1 MRVPGC
7 AIWVLIAVCSAC
19 GESRDDEEQL
29 PAATCNRAKPPAD
42 LDPRNVSWQL
52 IVPPQG
58 DTQQRRW
65 QPDALIDTCEQIVS
79 LAHDRGPYTGGKTTF
94 SGPSQVVVTSTGE
107 SWSSSEIVG
116 IEGATFFDIAPGRT
130 GWVAVGRSATGDG
143 VIAYADALD
152 LPTWRQVFTAQEWA
166 FENVAYGAGV
176 FAAQSRFGVAVSRDG
191 KNWSWASV
199 PGGAQYMDVAFGNG
213 RFVVAGVGATISS
226 TDGKT
231 WERMRCPDRAACPSP
246 GPGSSDVDPLTQP
259 IALQQVAF
267 VRDTF
272 YLFGG
277 SGALQS
283 RDGKTLQQVKVNI
296 PDAAIGGVLVSM
308 AEDVEHHWAYTDRI
322 TDPPQVFISKDE
334 GQNWVGLPL
343 TVSSDSVDCSIETCV
358 IVPQGILVLRKKE
371 KPVAAAPAELCDGTE
386 AIRLMYT
393 ASAGFGNITLSF
405 TAPYGTAFFAID
417 GTCRYYAQ
425 ANPASPIVTGTLTPE
440 EASRVSADL
449 AWDKLSSWG
458 NYYPKSQCPDAGGVS
473 LGIRDVFLTCGPLL
487 DGSCGCD
494 SLAPDGL
501 PAALKSAIQWW
512 STLTNNGT
520 PLTGAMRAIVRSGGD
535 VNRPWQPWPLA
546 RAIPSIPGLI
556 VDQNMLTYMRGPY
569 PLFDDPAETAL
580 LRALRASQPEAA
592 RTAGYDFSVR
602 DGDDAYSVYL
612 RDELP
617 DADANRLQ
625 DLTRTWTV
633 E

>member
-7 AIWVLIAVCSAC
+7 AMLVVIAVCSAC
-19 GESRDDEEQL
+19 GESRVDEGQL
-29 PAATCNRAKPPAD
+29 PAATCDRAKPPAD
-42 LDPRNVSWQL
+42 LDPGNVSWQL

-58 DTQQRRW
+58 DTQKKRW
-65 QPDALIDTCEQIVS
+65 QADALVDTCDQIVS
-79 LAHDRGPYTGGKTTF
+79 LAHDVGPPTGGKSIF
-94 SGPSQVVVTSTGE
+94 LGASQVLVTSTGE
-107 SWSSSEIVG
+107 SWSASEITGVD
-116 IEGATFFDIAPGRT
+116 GATFFDIAPGRT

-152 LPTWRQVFTAQEWA
+152 STAWRQVFTAQEWA
-166 FENVAYGAGV
+166 FENVAYGAGF

-213 RFVVAGVGATISS
+213 RVVVAGVGATISS

-231 WERMRCPDRAACPSP
+231 WERMRCPDRAACPPP
-246 GPGSSDVDPLTQP
+246 GPSSSDVDPLTQP

-277 SGALQS
+277 SGALRS
-283 RDGKTLQQVKVNI
+283 RDGKTLEQVPVNI

-334 GQNWVGLPL
+334 GQTWVGLPL
-343 TVSSDSVDCSIETCV
+343 TVSSDSVDCSIEACV
-358 IVPQGILVLRKKE
+358 VVPQGILVLRKKA
-371 KPVAAAPAELCDGTE
+371 KPMAAAPAELCDGTQ

-393 ASAGFGNITLSF
+393 ASPGFGDITLSF
-405 TAPYGTAFFAID
+405 TAPYGQAFFAID

-425 ANPASPIVTGTLTPE
+425 ANPASAIVTGTLTPE
-440 EASRVSADL
+440 EATRVSADL
-449 AWDKLSSWG
+449 AWGKLSSWG
-458 NYYPKSQCPDAGGVS
+458 NYSPKTQCADAGGLS

-487 DGSCGCD
+487 DGGCGCD

-501 PAALKSAIQWW
+501 PAALTSAIQWW
-512 STLTNNGT
+512 STLTKNGT
-520 PLTGAMRAIVRSGGD
+520 PLTGAMRAIVRPGGD
-535 VNRPWQPWPLA
+535 LNRPWQPWPLA
-546 RAIPSIPGLI
+546 RAITSIPGLI

-602 DGDDAYSVYL
+602 AGDDAYSVYL

-625 DLTRTWTV
+625 DLTRSWTV